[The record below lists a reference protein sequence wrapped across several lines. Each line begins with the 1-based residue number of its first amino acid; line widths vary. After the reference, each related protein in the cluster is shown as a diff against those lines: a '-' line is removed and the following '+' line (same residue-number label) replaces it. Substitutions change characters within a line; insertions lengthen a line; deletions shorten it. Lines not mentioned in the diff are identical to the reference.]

1 VSDDSDRRGRLVSV
15 LKRVAAT
22 VAVVAMLA
30 WVLWGAW
37 GDARQIDWSG
47 LRLRPGLLVLSCVLL
62 GLGFVWHGLVWVL
75 MMRMLG
81 YTLAVRPGLRASA
94 LSQLGNYIPGKVFIV
109 LFRVQVAARYGVPG
123 VPIAGSIALETLLR
137 NLMATML
144 GTLGLYRLGE
154 GESWLWG
161 LGALIVLSLVFAHP
175 RVFNA
180 IARWV
185 LRKLGRP
192 PLPRELTGP
201 QVLALLGCYLVY
213 WVFYIAGFF
222 LAVEGALG
230 LNPSDLVGLATSA
243 FMAQISSTLA
253 VFAPIGLGA
262 SELTMAE
269 VLRQGGVAAAPY
281 MVAVIAR
288 VWRTLGEM
296 AQIGLVLLIPMP
308 APAPSPAGEDG
319 ADTVD
324 AEPAR

>member
-1 VSDDSDRRGRLVSV
+1 MSDDSDRRGRLVSV

-47 LRLRPGLLVLSCVLL
+47 LRLRPGLLVFSCVLL

-144 GTLGLYRLGE
+144 GALGLYRLGE

-222 LAVEGALG
+222 LAWRRSAAPSRSSRPSALG
-230 LNPSDLVGLATSA
+230 RPNSRWLRCSDRAASQPRRTWWLSSPGYGARWGRWRRSA
-243 FMAQISSTLA
+243 
-253 VFAPIGLGA
+253 
-262 SELTMAE
+262 
-269 VLRQGGVAAAPY
+269 
-281 MVAVIAR
+281 
-288 VWRTLGEM
+288 WCC
-296 AQIGLVLLIPMP
+296 
-308 APAPSPAGEDG
+308 
-319 ADTVD
+319 
-324 AEPAR
+324 